1 MSGGPAKLIFEDG
14 QREAHIPI
22 EIKDDDITEGEE
34 QFEVGITIQNA
45 AGNGGVEIGSPN
57 R

>member
-22 EIKDDDITEGEE
+22 EIKNDDITEGAE

-45 AGNGGVEIGSPN
+45 AENGGVEIGSPN